1 MTRLVISLAANL
13 LAFVLVIGVVR
24 GIRFVGSSPLGVIV
38 AAILTA
44 VVLAAVTA
52 LADRTLSERSRW
64 TRLIVIAFLGTL
76 VGALWLL
83 ALTQLGFGF
92 EVGSLPAVRSIA
104 SIRSLAIGAVLLAG
118 GPILVELF
126 GRQLER
132 ARGTAVGEVGWD
144 RRAIL
149 AMFLLSGAAGLVY
162 EVVWARQLVLV
173 FGNTTQAIS
182 AILTGYFGGIAIG
195 SLVGGRIA
203 DRVRR
208 PLRLY
213 GILELVLVVVVLI
226 TPVLFR
232 GLHELYRSSYAS
244 LAETPTLLQLIRYG
258 LALLALAPATV
269 LMGATLPTLS
279 RHLARNRGELGRSF
293 GSLYAANTVGAVV
306 GTLVAGLLLIEIVG
320 LTLTLVIGAAGSAT
334 AGIAALVLDRRRD
347 RASEPEPEVEPEA
360 AMAAEAVLG
369 TATLHVAPAVVPE
382 IAPLAATTQPEA
394 AADPWLHR
402 VAIALAF
409 VSGATSLGYQLL
421 WTRLLA
427 SGSGNTTYVFTLILS
442 IFLIGIAVGAAL
454 ISRRMGRS
462 VAAIATLGA
471 IQLLIAAL
479 VLAGT
484 VILSGQAPGIPF
496 IARVVL
502 AVLPAT
508 LALGATLPLASTLV
522 GTGAGRIGRDT
533 GLLLGANTIGAIG
546 GTFVVPFLL
555 IPTIGSLRSIVLL
568 ALLNV
573 ATGLYLLLRGTDLAA
588 VARRGL
594 TIAGTGLAAFAA
606 IALVVPNPLV
616 VDPGATRLE
625 RRDVLLASA
634 EDEIAAVQAGG
645 VGADRTLLVGGTG
658 MTRLRVD
665 AKLMTYL
672 PLMTRPDSRRLLV
685 ICFGMGSAY
694 RSGLRAGL
702 EVEGVELVPSVP
714 AMLPWF
720 YSDADQVLADPR
732 GRLAITDGRN
742 FVELST
748 DRYDLITVDPPPP
761 IESSGTSVLYSRE
774 FYEASARRLTD
785 GGVMMEWL
793 PGSQS
798 VDEFRSHVRT
808 YKSVFPYVLLA
819 FSPRQAGVYMLG
831 SQAPIT
837 LDPANVRLIL
847 DRAGVLED
855 LADTPENDLT
865 TRDAWAAEIARLPWI
880 TGAQVDAFGANAPII
895 LDDRPGTEY
904 FLLRRLFG
912 TPSPRMTDSNLRAA
926 LPPG

>member
-1 MTRLVISLAANL
+1 VIRLAISLAINVV
-13 LAFVLVIGVVR
+13 AFTLMVEIVR
-24 GIRFVGSSPLGVIV
+24 GIGFGGGSPVRLV
-38 AAILTA
+38 AATILTA
-44 VVLAAVTA
+44 IALAAVGA
-52 LADRTLSERSRW
+52 LIGRIA
-64 TRLIVIAFLGTL
+64 RLRAGPGRIVAVAVLGAL
-76 VGALWLL
+76 VGASCLL
-83 ALTQLGFGF
+83 VLTQLGLGF
-92 EVGSLPAVRSIA
+92 VVGTLPAAWSA
-104 SIRSLAIGAVLLAG
+104 GAARSLVIGSVLLAG
-118 GPILVELF
+118 GPVVVELV
-126 GRQLER
+126 RPRIER
-132 ARGTAVGEVGWD
+132 LDRPNQWKIDRSRG
-144 RRAIL
+144 AIL
-149 AMFLLSGAAGLVY
+149 AIFVLSGAAGLVY

-182 AILTGYFGGIAIG
+182 AILTGYFGGIALG
-195 SLVGGRIA
+195 SVIGGRVA

-213 GILELVLVVVVLI
+213 GVLELILVVVVLI
-226 TPVLFR
+226 TPLLFR
-232 GLHELYRSSYAS
+232 GLHELYRSGYAS
-244 LAETPTLLQLIRYG
+244 LAGTPTILQLIRYG

-269 LMGATLPTLS
+269 LMGATLPTLA

-293 GSLYAANTVGAVV
+293 GSLYAANTIGAVV

-320 LTLTLVIGAAGSAT
+320 LTLTLVIGASGSAA
-334 AGIAALVLDRRRD
+334 AGLAALALDRRRE
-347 RASEPEPEVEPEA
+347 RAAEPALEAELEVVAGSVVVLETAPPGAASEV
-360 AMAAEAVLG
+360 
-369 TATLHVAPAVVPE
+369 
-382 IAPLAATTQPEA
+382 

-442 IFLIGIAVGAAL
+442 IFLIGIAVGAAV

-462 VAAIATLGA
+462 VAAIAALGS

-496 IARVVL
+496 IPRVIL

-555 IPTIGSLRSIVLL
+555 IPTIGSLRSIILL

-573 ATGLYLLLRGTDLAA
+573 ATGLYLLLRGADMSAL
-588 VARRGL
+588 ARRGL
-594 TIAGTGLAAFAA
+594 RIAGTGLAVVAA
-606 IALVVPNPLV
+606 IALVTPNPLV
-616 VDPGATRLE
+616 VDPGATRLD
-625 RRDVLLASA
+625 RSDALLASA

-645 VGADRTLLVGGTG
+645 ADAKLQLLVGGTG
-658 MTRLRVD
+658 MTVLRVD

-672 PLMTRPDSRRLLV
+672 PLMTRPDARRLLV

-694 RSGLRAGL
+694 RSGLQAGL
-702 EVEGVELVPSVP
+702 EVDGIELVPSVP
-714 AMLPWF
+714 AMLHWF
-720 YSDADQVLADPR
+720 YSDADRVLADPR

-742 FVELST
+742 FVELSA
-748 DRYDLITVDPPPP
+748 DRYDLISVDPPPP

-774 FYEASARRLTD
+774 FYEASSRRLTD
-785 GGVMMEWL
+785 GGVMMEWM
-793 PGSQS
+793 PASQS
-798 VDEFRSHVRT
+798 VDDFRSHVRT

-819 FSPRQAGVYMLG
+819 FSPHQQGVYMLG
-831 SQAPIT
+831 SRAPIN
-837 LDPANVRLIL
+837 LDPADVRAVL

-855 LADTPENDLT
+855 LIDTPDNELT
-865 TRDAWAAEIARLPWI
+865 TSEAWAAEIARLPWI
-880 TGAQVDAFGANAPII
+880 TGDQVDAFGADAPLI
-895 LDDRPGTEY
+895 LDDRPVTEY
-904 FLLRRLFG
+904 FLLRRQFG
-912 TPSPRMTDSNLRAA
+912 PRSPRMTEPNLRAA
-926 LPPG
+926 TPPG

>member
-13 LAFVLVIGVVR
+13 LVFALVIAFVR
-24 GIRFVGSSPLGVIV
+24 GIRFAGGSPLGIIV

-44 VVLAAVTA
+44 VVLASVTG
-52 LADRTLSERSRW
+52 LADRTIRERARW
-64 TRLIVIAFLGTL
+64 TRLVAVALLGTL
-76 VGALWLL
+76 VGALWLVT
-83 ALTQLGFGF
+83 LTQLGFGF
-92 EVGSLPAVRSIA
+92 EVGSLPAVRAVA
-104 SIRSLAIGAVLLAG
+104 SLRSLAIGAVLLAG
-118 GPILVELF
+118 GAILVELF

-132 ARGTAVGEVGWD
+132 ATGTEAGEAGWD

-149 AMFLLSGAAGLVY
+149 VIFLLSGAAGLVY

-195 SLVGGRIA
+195 SVIGGRIA

-213 GILELVLVVVVLI
+213 GVLELILVVVVLI
-226 TPVLFR
+226 TPLLFR

-244 LAETPTLLQLIRYG
+244 LAGTPTILQLIRYG

-279 RHLARNRGELGRSF
+279 RHLARNRGEVGRSF
-293 GSLYAANTVGAVV
+293 GALYAANTVGAVV

-334 AGIAALVLDRRRD
+334 AGLAALALDRRRD
-347 RASEPEPEVEPEA
+347 RASEPGPEAEPGGVTAADSVPETAALPVAAGVVSEIAPPPTAEPEV
-360 AMAAEAVLG
+360 
-369 TATLHVAPAVVPE
+369 
-382 IAPLAATTQPEA
+382 

-402 VAIALAF
+402 TAIAIAF

-442 IFLIGIAVGAAL
+442 IFLIGIAVGAAV

-462 VAAIATLGA
+462 AAAIATLGS

-484 VILSGQAPGIPF
+484 VILSGQTPGIPF
-496 IARVVL
+496 LPRVLL

-508 LALGATLPLASTLV
+508 LALGATLPLAASLV
-522 GTGAGRIGRDT
+522 GSGAGRIGRDT

-588 VARRGL
+588 AARRGL
-594 TIAGTGLAAFAA
+594 TIAGTALAVLAA
-606 IALVVPNPLV
+606 IGLIVPNPLV
-616 VDPGATRLE
+616 VDPGATRIE

-645 VGADRTLLVGGTG
+645 TGADRQLLVGGTG

-672 PLMTRPDSRRLLV
+672 PLMTRPDAKRLLV

-694 RSGLRAGL
+694 RSGLQAGL
-702 EVEGVELVPSVP
+702 EVDGVELVPSVP
-714 AMLPWF
+714 AMLRWF

-748 DRYDLITVDPPPP
+748 DHYDLITVDPPPP

-808 YKSVFPYVLLA
+808 YKSVFPNVLLA
-819 FSPRQAGVYMLG
+819 FSPKQQGVYMLG
-831 SQAPIT
+831 SQAPINLET
-837 LDPANVRLIL
+837 SNIRLVL
-847 DRAGVLED
+847 DRVGILTD
-855 LADTPENDLT
+855 LVDTPDNTLT
-865 TRDAWAAEIARLPWI
+865 TADEWTAEIERLPWI
-880 TGAQVDAFGANAPII
+880 SGAQVDAFGASAPLIR
-895 LDDRPGTEY
+895 DDRPVTEY

-912 TPSPRMTDSNLRAA
+912 PPSPRMSDENLRAVT
-926 LPPG
+926 PPR